1 MQAVRQPNLLKD
13 NTMSPSNPWKLRFA
27 LPLGFPTIDRPH
39 FLETLGTADPVE
51 QIRYM
56 ADLGFAGVQDN
67 RLKSRPI
74 AEQTRIGEAL
84 AKHGLEMGC
93 FLNSRDDASD
103 RRWIVDSADNSA
115 EIMAEIEESIAVAK
129 RVNGRNIVLS
139 PKRDLNAATV
149 YQFGT
154 FIDNLRRVVEPLQK
168 AGLTLCLEHVNELRL
183 PGLLLRHYAD
193 SVAVTKAVNS
203 PAVKI
208 VYDTMHV
215 QAMDGNLI
223 TNLERSI
230 NDIGV
235 VQIADVP
242 GRFEPGTG
250 EINFVNLFRRVREL
264 GYAGLVEMEH
274 LYSVPGKAGEE
285 AALQAL
291 RDINE
296 LI

>member
-1 MQAVRQPNLLKD
+1 M
-13 NTMSPSNPWKLRFA
+13 TSSNPWKLRFA

-39 FLETLGTADPVE
+39 FLETLGTADQVE

-56 ADLGFAGVQDN
+56 AELGFAGVQDN

-74 AEQTRIGEAL
+74 AEQTRIGDAL

-103 RRWIVDSADNSA
+103 RRWIVDSAENSA
-115 EIMAEIEESIAVAK
+115 EIMAEIEESIEVAR

-139 PKRDLNAATV
+139 PRRDLNAATV

-223 TNLERSI
+223 THLERSI

-250 EINFVNLFRRVREL
+250 EINFVNLFRRLRSL

-274 LYSVPGKAGEE
+274 FYSMPGKAGEE

-291 RDINE
+291 RDINDQ
-296 LI
+296 IY

>member
-1 MQAVRQPNLLKD
+1 MTA
-13 NTMSPSNPWKLRFA
+13 TSPWKLRFA
-27 LPLGFPTIDRPH
+27 LPLGFPKVDRPH

-56 ADLGFAGVQDN
+56 AELGFAGVQDN
-67 RLKSRPI
+67 LLKSRPTD
-74 AEQTRIGEAL
+74 EQTRIGDAL

-93 FLNSRDDASD
+93 FLNSRNDASD
-103 RRWIVDSADNSA
+103 RRWVVDSAENSA
-115 EIMAEIEESIAVAK
+115 AIMAEIEESIETAK
-129 RVNGRNIVLS
+129 RVNGHNIVLS
-139 PKRDLNAATV
+139 PRRDLNALTG
-149 YQFGT
+149 YQFSA
-154 FIDNLRRVVEPLQK
+154 FIDNLRRVVERLDK

-193 SVAVTKAVNS
+193 SLAVVKSVNS
-203 PAVKI
+203 PAVKV

-223 TNLERSI
+223 THLERSI
-230 NDIGV
+230 ADIGV

-250 EINFVNLFRRVREL
+250 EINFVNLFRRIRAL
-264 GYAGLVEMEH
+264 GYRGLVEMEH
-274 LYSVPGKAGEE
+274 YYSVPGKAGEE

-291 RDINE
+291 RDIND
-296 LI
+296 LV

>member
-1 MQAVRQPNLLKD
+1 M
-13 NTMSPSNPWKLRFA
+13 TSSNPWKLRFA

-56 ADLGFAGVQDN
+56 AELGFAGVQDN

-74 AEQTRIGEAL
+74 AEQTRIGDAL

-115 EIMAEIEESIAVAK
+115 EIMAEIKESIEVAK
-129 RVNGRNIVLS
+129 RVNGCNIVLS
-139 PKRDLNAATV
+139 PRRDLNAATV
-149 YQFGT
+149 YQFGI
-154 FIDNLRRVVEPLQK
+154 FIDNLRRVVEPLEK

-193 SVAVTKAVNS
+193 SVAVTQAVNS
-203 PAVKI
+203 PAVRI

-250 EINFVNLFRRVREL
+250 EINFVNLFRRLRAL

-274 LYSVPGKAGEE
+274 FYSMPGKAGEE

-291 RDINE
+291 RDINDQ
-296 LI
+296 IY

>member
-1 MQAVRQPNLLKD
+1 MN
-13 NTMSPSNPWKLRFA
+13 PSNPWKLRFA
-27 LPLGFPTIDRPH
+27 LPLGFPSIERPH
-39 FLETLGTADPVE
+39 FVETLGTADPVE

-56 ADLGFAGVQDN
+56 AELGFAGVQDN
-67 RLKSRPI
+67 LLKSRPT
-74 AEQTRIGEAL
+74 AEQARIGEAL

-93 FLNSRDDASD
+93 FLNSRNDASD
-103 RRWIVDSADNSA
+103 RRWVVDSAENSA
-115 EIMAEIEESIAVAK
+115 AIMAEIEESIEVAK
-129 RVNGRNIVLS
+129 RVNGHNIVLS
-139 PKRDLNAATV
+139 PKRDLNALTGF
-149 YQFGT
+149 QFST
-154 FIDNLRRVVEPLQK
+154 FIDNLRRVAEALDK

-193 SVAVTKAVNS
+193 SVAVAKAVNS
-203 PAVKI
+203 PTVKV

-223 TNLERSI
+223 ANLERSI

-250 EINFVNLFRRVREL
+250 EINFVNLFRRLRTL

-274 LYSVPGKAGEE
+274 FYSIPGKAGEE

-291 RDINE
+291 RDINDR
-296 LI
+296 I

>member
-1 MQAVRQPNLLKD
+1 MTSA
-13 NTMSPSNPWKLRFA
+13 NPWKLRFA
-27 LPLGFPTIDRPH
+27 LPLGFPKIERPH

-56 ADLGFAGVQDN
+56 AELGFSGVQDN
-67 RLKSRPI
+67 LLKSRPI
-74 AEQTRIGEAL
+74 GEQVRIGEAL

-93 FLNSRDDASD
+93 FLNSRNDASD
-103 RRWIVDSADNSA
+103 RRWIVDSAENSA
-115 EIMAEIEESIAVAK
+115 AIMAEIEESIEVAR

-139 PKRDLNAATV
+139 PRRDLNAPTG
-149 YQFGT
+149 YQFSA
-154 FIDNLRRVVEPLQK
+154 FIDNLRRVTGTLEK
-168 AGLTLCLEHVNELRL
+168 AGLTLCLEHVNELRV
-183 PGLLLRHYAD
+183 PGLLLRHYVD
-193 SVAVTKAVNS
+193 SVAVVKAVNS
-203 PAVKI
+203 PAVKV

-230 NDIGV
+230 DEIGV

-250 EINFVNLFRRVREL
+250 EINFVNLFRRLRAL

-274 LYSVPGKAGEE
+274 FYSIPGKAGEE

-291 RDINE
+291 PGME
-296 LI
+296 